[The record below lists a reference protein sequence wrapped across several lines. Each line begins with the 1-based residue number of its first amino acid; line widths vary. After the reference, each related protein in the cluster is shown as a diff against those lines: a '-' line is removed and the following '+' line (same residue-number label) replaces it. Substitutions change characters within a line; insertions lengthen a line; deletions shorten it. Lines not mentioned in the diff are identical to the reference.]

1 VNLPRLVS
9 ARFVWFF
16 LAAMLIS
23 GAFHKANAQG
33 CIAAR
38 SNQGILDELCGQGT
52 LAAHDDKDHN
62 PLWLRRLTVDVGFRE
77 FNSFR
82 HFVGTVEQ
90 TQRGLLH
97 NQVENHQLLFDI
109 GLNYQL
115 SRRWSV
121 IADVPVLQG
130 SRNQIY
136 PPVGVFRV
144 GGIGDVQVGVQSW
157 LFKPPTESN
166 GNIALAASLKIP
178 TGICDATG
186 TALYKGQLVKA
197 VADQSLQPGDCRWGF
212 TLSSQ
217 AYRQIWFHTMLYF
230 QGSWLFNPADTNG
243 VPTFRSR
250 PGETVMSV
258 TDQYL
263 FRGGFSHAVP
273 KIKHLSASLGGRMEG
288 IPVRDAFGSSNG
300 FRRPGYIIS
309 IDPGVM
315 YSFRHET
322 LSVNGPWALERNRR
336 RSVPDIANGVH
347 GDAAFADYTI
357 IAVLSHRF

>member
-1 VNLPRLVS
+1 
-9 ARFVWFF
+9 
-16 LAAMLIS
+16 MLIS
-23 GAFHKANAQG
+23 GTFSRANGQG

-38 SNQGILDELCGQGT
+38 SSQGILGELCGQGT
-52 LAAHDDKDHN
+52 LSHDDKDHN
-62 PLWLRRLTVDVGFRE
+62 PLWLRRLTVNVGFRE

-90 TQRGLLH
+90 TQRGVLH
-97 NQVENHQLLFDI
+97 NQVLNHQLLFDL

-121 IADVPVLQG
+121 IADVPVLQS

-136 PPVGVFRV
+136 PPMGVFRV
-144 GGIGDVQVGVQSW
+144 GGIGDMQVGVESW
-157 LFKPPTESN
+157 IFKPPTESN
-166 GNIALAASLKIP
+166 GNIAVAASLKVP

-212 TLSSQ
+212 ALSTQ

-243 VPTFRSR
+243 VATFRSR

-263 FRGGFSHAVP
+263 FRGGFSHGVP
-273 KIKHLSASLGGRMEG
+273 KIKHLSLSLGGRMEG

-309 IDPGVM
+309 IDPGIM

-336 RSVPDIANGVH
+336 RSVPDIANGTH
-347 GDAAFADYTI
+347 GDAAFADYTV

>member
-1 VNLPRLVS
+1 MSSNR
-9 ARFVWFF
+9 
-16 LAAMLIS
+16 LAAIRVFCVFV
-23 GAFHKANAQG
+23 GAFFVAGVFQAAHAQG

-38 SNQGILDELCGQGT
+38 SNQGIMDELCDGNTFSSSSGSN
-52 LAAHDDKDHN
+52 HD
-62 PLWLRRLTVDVGFRE
+62 PEWLRRLTVNVGFRE

-82 HFVGTVEQ
+82 HFIGTDEQ
-90 TQRGLLH
+90 TQRALNH

-109 GLNYQL
+109 GINYQI
-115 SRRWSV
+115 SHRWSL

-136 PPVGVFRV
+136 SPVGVYRV
-144 GGIGDVQVGVQSW
+144 GGIGDMQVGVQSW
-157 LFKPPTESN
+157 LFRPPTESN
-166 GNIALAASLKIP
+166 GNVALSGSLKIP
-178 TGICDATG
+178 TGICDGKSSAV
-186 TALYKGQLVKA
+186 LNGQTITA

-212 TLSSQ
+212 TLATQ

-243 VPTFRSR
+243 VPTFRSA
-250 PGETVMSV
+250 PQESVMSV

-263 FRGGFSHAVP
+263 FRGGFSHGVP
-273 KIKHLSASLGGRMEG
+273 GVRHLSFSFGGRMEG

-309 IDPGVM
+309 IDPGIM
-315 YSFRHET
+315 YSFRRT
-322 LSVNGPWALERNRR
+322 TISVNGPWAVERNRR
-336 RSVPDIANGVH
+336 RSVPDIERGKH
-347 GDAAFADYTI
+347 GDAAFADYTL